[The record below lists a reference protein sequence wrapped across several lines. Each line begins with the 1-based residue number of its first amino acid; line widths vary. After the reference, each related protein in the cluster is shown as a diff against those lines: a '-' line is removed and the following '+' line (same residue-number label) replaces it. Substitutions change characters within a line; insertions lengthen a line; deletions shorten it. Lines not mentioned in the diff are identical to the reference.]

1 MRTTQ
6 EHPTESR
13 VPQAEKGRIRLDR
26 WLWAA
31 RWYKTRSQAA
41 TAVNGGHVQVGGE
54 RAKPSRPVRLG
65 DEIRIRKGPYEFH
78 IIVRGLSEVR
88 GKAPEA
94 QALYEETEE
103 SKAARAAIAAELR
116 AYPRVLP
123 RTKGRPTKRDRR
135 LLARLRGR
143 DEP

>member
-1 MRTTQ
+1 
-6 EHPTESR
+6 
-13 VPQAEKGRIRLDR
+13 
-26 WLWAA
+26 
-31 RWYKTRSQAA
+31 
-41 TAVNGGHVQVGGE
+41 
-54 RAKPSRPVRLG
+54 VRLG

-135 LLARLRGR
+135 LLAKLRGR